1 VEVQGYTDPDF
12 AERMFIYNYRIF
24 DKYHRDVISLAV
36 LTDSDPSF
44 RPTEYCREMLGCRQT
59 FTFPTVKLI
68 DLANVDLDASN
79 NPFALVTRMHLDYL
93 TAGADPKKRLAARIG
108 LTRPLYRHGFSRD
121 QILRLYRFLGFLMRL
136 PDDLAI
142 EYRKVVESIEGELS
156 MPYITDT
163 ERLAKRE
170 GTLLRAREDVIEAL
184 EIRFSDIPYQ
194 VQEAIN
200 HVGTEAA
207 LKKLHRL
214 AITVESLD
222 QFKV

>member
-1 VEVQGYTDPDF
+1 
-12 AERMFIYNYRIF
+12 
-24 DKYHRDVISLAV
+24 
-36 LTDSDPSF
+36 
-44 RPTEYCREMLGCRQT
+44 
-59 FTFPTVKLI
+59 
-68 DLANVDLDASN
+68 
-79 NPFALVTRMHLDYL
+79 
-93 TAGADPKKRLAARIG
+93 
-108 LTRPLYRHGFSRD
+108 
-121 QILRLYRFLGFLMRL
+121 
-136 PDDLAI
+136 
-142 EYRKVVESIEGELS
+142 